1 MIQVLFI
8 RYTEAT
14 LNIRHYRTMW
24 TSENGTQIPVNQDKD
39 DCVPMRPPRRN
50 FSDGRGSIGS
60 PHSRGSSGSQR
71 SSSKHS
77 SSSSNSSNGGAV
89 EDLSFQE
96 LLKIKGVKEATIK
109 LLEEEEISD
118 IVTLQALSEDDINGL
133 GLKTGQKAII
143 RNLTTKAKSRI
154 SETRELPPPIREING
169 SGEVDLQCY
178 CLEKDGK
185 GKIVAEITTKHTN
198 EVNPIKTRI
207 LILVDVSGSMG
218 IKTGKRRRYSKLYR
232 IKGFAK
238 NMVTSLDDGDFAGL
252 VTFGEN
258 ADVLL
263 PMTEITHESRDRLKS
278 KLDTLDKSFLSTKT
292 NLSAGLSKALEVFRD
307 ASSGKRDLLHYRN
320 AIIVFSDG
328 EVNAGTQEPSKL
340 VHEVREKIRQLSFG
354 LDESLNQWASIS
366 TVVLGKSA
374 SEIMYCLSKFCSSD
388 AFYTIDMDVDN
399 SNTETDLFLPV
410 LMRKAAVAWNV
421 SVYIESVNGAV
432 LINEDCSQDNKVRT
446 HGQSSRGPK
455 TAKAYFYYDIPA
467 ASTRHIGIGLDL
479 DEAFEEEVLRVK
491 VEYSGFSGER
501 KTITKTITKSDIL
514 TEGRV
519 QGGKAITEHYKN
531 DARMLSEEVLG
542 KAAKAVL
549 DGNSGGS
556 ANAMRQGQSELQKL
570 MNKYGDMADKQE
582 TAQTEIFD
590 YAKSLMSNFESLL
603 QKVNTP
609 IDDDTDEQTE
619 AESSW
624 LKIKAVSS
632 AISREAPGLA
642 ETVTDSNILCP
653 LPDVSKVSSTPMRA
667 EMEKVYKEKGV
678 RESLFFDFDGAIDEL
693 KKSMKKDED

>member
-1 MIQVLFI
+1 MAG
-8 RYTEAT
+8 AT
-14 LNIRHYRTMW
+14 NQYKDAADEYISLR
-24 TSENGTQIPVNQDKD
+24 QIPVNQDKD

-154 SETRELPPPIREING
+154 SETRELPPAIREING

-570 MNKYGDMADKQE
+570 MNRYGDMADKQE

>member
-1 MIQVLFI
+1 MAG
-8 RYTEAT
+8 AT
-14 LNIRHYRTMW
+14 NQYKDAADEYISLR
-24 TSENGTQIPVNQDKD
+24 QIPVNQDKD

>member
-1 MIQVLFI
+1 MAG
-8 RYTEAT
+8 AT
-14 LNIRHYRTMW
+14 NQYKDAADEYISLR
-24 TSENGTQIPVNQDKD
+24 QIPVNQDKD
-39 DCVPMRPPRRN
+39 DCVPMRPPRRS

-60 PHSRGSSGSQR
+60 PHSRGSSNSQR

-89 EDLSFQE
+89 EDLSFEE

-118 IVTLQALSEDDINGL
+118 MVTLQALSEDDINGL

-143 RNLTTKAKSRI
+143 RNLTTKAKSRS
-154 SETRELPPPIREING
+154 SEARELPPPIREING

-218 IKTGKRRRYSKLYR
+218 IKTGRRRRYSKLYR

-374 SEIMYCLSKFCSSD
+374 SEIMFCLSKFCSSD

-479 DEAFEEEVLRVK
+479 EEAFEEEVLRVK

-542 KAAKAVL
+542 KAAKAAL

-556 ANAMRQGQSELQKL
+556 ANAMREGQSELQKL
-570 MNKYGDMADKQE
+570 MNTYGDMADKQE

-693 KKSMKKDED
+693 KKSIKKDED

>member
-1 MIQVLFI
+1 MAGATNRYKDAADEYVSLSQV
-8 RYTEAT
+8 
-14 LNIRHYRTMW
+14 
-24 TSENGTQIPVNQDKD
+24 SVKQDDD
-39 DCVPMRPPRRN
+39 DCVPMRPPRSLPN
-50 FSDGRGSIGS
+50 GRGSTGS
-60 PHSRGSSGSQR
+60 LPPRVSSESQR
-71 SSSKHS
+71 LSSKHS
-77 SSSSNSSNGGAV
+77 SSSSNSSNGEAV
-89 EDLSFQE
+89 EDLTFE
-96 LLKIKGVKEATIK
+96 EFLKRQGVTKATIQ
-109 LLEEEEISD
+109 LLEEEEIAD
-118 IVTLQALSEDDINGL
+118 KVTLGALSEDDINGL
-133 GLKTGQKAII
+133 GLKVGQKAIL
-143 RNLTTKAKSRI
+143 RSLTTKAKSRLPDARNSVI
-154 SETRELPPPIREING
+154 PPPIREVNG
-169 SGEVDLQCY
+169 TGEVDLQCY

-185 GKIVAEITTKHTN
+185 GKVVAEITTKHTN
-198 EVNPIKTRI
+198 EINPIKTRI
-207 LILVDVSGSMG
+207 LILVDTSGSMG
-218 IKTGKRRRYSKLYR
+218 IKTGRRRRYSKLYR

-374 SEIMYCLSKFCSSD
+374 SEIMFCLSKFCSSD

-467 ASTRHIGIGLDL
+467 ASTRHIGIGVDL
-479 DEAFEEEVLRVK
+479 EEAFEEEVLKVK

-501 KTITKTITKSDIL
+501 KTIIRTITKSDIL

-542 KAAKAVL
+542 KAAKAAL

-556 ANAMRQGQSELQKL
+556 ADAMREGQSELQKL
-570 MNKYGDMADKQE
+570 MNRYGDMADKQE

-590 YAKSLMSNFESLL
+590 YAKSLMSNFECLL

-609 IDDDTDEQTE
+609 KDEDTDEQIE

-642 ETVTDSNILCP
+642 ETVSDSNILCP
-653 LPDVSKVSSTPMRA
+653 LPDVRKVSSTPMRT
-667 EMEKVYKEKGV
+667 EMEKVYKEKGI

-693 KKSMKKDED
+693 KKSIKKDED

>member
-1 MIQVLFI
+1 MAG
-8 RYTEAT
+8 AT
-14 LNIRHYRTMW
+14 NQYKDAADEYISLR
-24 TSENGTQIPVNQDKD
+24 QIPVNQEKD

-154 SETRELPPPIREING
+154 SETRELPPAIREING

>member
-1 MIQVLFI
+1 MAG
-8 RYTEAT
+8 AT
-14 LNIRHYRTMW
+14 NQYKDAADEYISLR
-24 TSENGTQIPVNQDKD
+24 QIPVNQDKD

-252 VTFGEN
+252 VTFGEH